1 MPEARPKQKQKLLY
15 LQKILLEQTDENH
28 KLSGPELI
36 EKLEQYGISAER
48 KTIYDDISVLIE
60 SGLDIEIDRQ
70 GHSNVY
76 YVASRLFQEE
86 ELYVLA
92 DAVASS
98 KFLTQKKSNEL
109 IKKLQQLTSRYAAQH
124 LRRTVYV
131 GNRAKSYNETVY
143 YSTNA
148 IHEAI
153 NTNRQISF
161 KYTEYDLTKQKRFRH
176 GGAVYTV
183 SPYYLIWENECYYL
197 VCYCNKHE
205 KICRYRVDRMA
216 EVSVTDQKRRELT
229 LDEEGLAKTLRATYN
244 MYGGTEA
251 SVVLELPEKL
261 VDVII
266 DRYGES
272 VRINPVGGGRFTVRL
287 DVQVSPTFWGWLFQF
302 GPEAKVIS
310 PDWVVG
316 EAKKLL
322 SDMQRSYREPREE
335 Y

>member
-1 MPEARPKQKQKLLY
+1 MSEPRSKQKLKLLY
-15 LQKILLEQTDENH
+15 LQRILLEQTDEDH

-36 EKLEQYGISAER
+36 AKLEQYGVSAER
-48 KTIYDDISVLIE
+48 KTIYDDIASLIE
-60 SGLDIEIDRQ
+60 AGLDIEIDRQ

-131 GNRAKSYNETVY
+131 GNRTKTYNETIY
-143 YSTNA
+143 YVTNA

-153 NTNRQISF
+153 NTNRRITF
-161 KYTEYDLTKQKRFRH
+161 KYTEYDLTKQRRYRH
-176 GGAVYTV
+176 GGELYTV

-205 KICRYRVDRMA
+205 KVCRYRVDRMA
-216 EVSVTDQKRRELT
+216 EVEVTDQKRRELT
-229 LDEEGLAKTLRATYN
+229 LDEEGLAKSLRATYN
-244 MYGGTEA
+244 MYGGQEA
-251 SVVLELPEKL
+251 SVVL
-261 VDVII
+261 

-272 VRINPVGGGRFTVRL
+272 VRINPIGDGKFTVRL
-287 DVQVSPTFWGWLFQF
+287 DVQISPTFWGWLFQF
-302 GPEAKVIS
+302 GSEAKVIA
-310 PDWVVG
+310 PEQVVN
-316 EAKKLL
+316 EAKSKLAE
-322 SDMQRSYREPREE
+322 MQQMYREPRQGE